1 MATEVKSQ
9 QDYYT
14 IAQNQV
20 QTQAPE
26 LTDFTEGSSNDV
38 IAGVVSTAAA
48 EISKLIIDKFNKTY
62 LNTAHGPEVT
72 GGDDDLQ
79 TLAVDHFGDSFARPG
94 ASKAVGVVNFTRPN
108 AAAGNVIIPVGTI
121 VKTKKNANGE
131 EQRFATEA
139 TVTMTGTSINAS
151 VKAVEGGT
159 AGNVSA
165 ASVIVVESSL
175 TDPTVVVTN
184 SLGFTGGAAAMN
196 DAEYREFIRNKV
208 EIIRGATKTAI
219 EAAANNVAGV
229 EKATAIE
236 ILQAVIEWDI
246 GLEVTI
252 GSYFMIPRVKLYIA
266 DANGTASQALID
278 LVEAAVFPVRAFGVR
293 VEVLGAN
300 PLPMDWS
307 ASISLNPFG
316 PNFAEFS
323 SDPSRIVQTMEQYIK
338 DLAIGTGFDRGLAR
352 LAMLDIWGPAGT
364 DDLTDFVTNVP
375 SGNIT
380 ASVNDKLIPDT
391 VEIV

>member
-20 QTQAPE
+20 QTQAPD

-48 EISKLIIDKFNKTY
+48 EISKLIIDKFNKTF

-252 GSYFMIPRVKLYIA
+252 GSYFMIPRVKLYVA